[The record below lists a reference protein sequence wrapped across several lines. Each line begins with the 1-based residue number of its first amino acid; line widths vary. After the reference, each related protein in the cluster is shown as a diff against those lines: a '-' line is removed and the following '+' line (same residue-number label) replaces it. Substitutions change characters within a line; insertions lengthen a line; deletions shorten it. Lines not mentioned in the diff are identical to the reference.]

1 MENRGLRCGVVFFT
15 ACLVVFISFFL
26 SAVCPA
32 YAVDSES
39 PMLEA
44 LERAVGKQI
53 VKTEMQKL
61 ATQNFRA
68 PFESVWTSLLEAL
81 VSNGH
86 LITGCDKEKGM
97 LTAAMDFPPLPPE
110 AAGQFVMGRGDFYGY
125 LVAAETKVVVEKLSP
140 EETRVRAEPTIHAVH
155 TEKKWNRAS
164 FSGVQLQSSGKL
176 EKDYLEW
183 IGSKLRQKETP
194 AA

>member
-1 MENRGLRCGVVFFT
+1 MENRTPRFGVIFFAAYLIVF
-15 ACLVVFISFFL
+15 VSFFL
-26 SAVCPA
+26 SVVPPGYTADA
-32 YAVDSES
+32 ES

-86 LITGCDKEKGM
+86 LITGCEKEKGT

-110 AAGQFVMGRGDFYGY
+110 TSGQFVMGEGYFSGY
-125 LVAAETKVVVEKLSP
+125 LVAAETKFSVEKISP
-140 EETRVRAEPTIHAVH
+140 EETRVRSEPVIRAVH
-155 TEKKWNRAS
+155 IEKKRSSAT
-164 FSGVQLQSSGKL
+164 FSNVLLQSNGKL

-183 IGSKLRQKETP
+183 IGSRLHQKETP